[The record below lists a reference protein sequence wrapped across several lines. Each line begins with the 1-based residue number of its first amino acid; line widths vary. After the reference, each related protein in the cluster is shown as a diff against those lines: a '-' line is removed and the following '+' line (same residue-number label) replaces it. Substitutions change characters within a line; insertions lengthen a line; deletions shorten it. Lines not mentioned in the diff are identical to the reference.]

1 MALWVSLAVGTL
13 FAFGQEARGAHF
25 LSHDVCSAF
34 VAWFV
39 ALATYSAW
47 VQRPTP
53 PWLFG
58 PMNYQF
64 DPATG
69 RHDPEGLLSALGAL
83 ATTRLGVRAGD
94 SRSGL
99 LTRSGVLTKL

>member
-1 MALWVSLAVGTL
+1 VALWVSLAVGTL

-47 VQRPTP
+47 IQRPTP
-53 PWLFG
+53 MTVRMFANCPRE
-58 PMNYQF
+58 PMSISTNLIAE
-64 DPATG
+64 ATS
-69 RHDPEGLLSALGAL
+69 SAAPIL
-83 ATTRLGVRAGD
+83 RR
-94 SRSGL
+94 
-99 LTRSGVLTKL
+99 